1 MFALQKHGKYWNIL
15 LGHFIKHKPFISE
28 ECVDFVIILITT
40 LCLTLFVTDLWTA
53 GPFRD
58 NSMKDRKRKIAERNG
73 SVSIKWSEKKI
84 LSIALCPNLMDSED
98 ITIQLVRL
106 LHIYDVYLG
115 SIIAKKKIQ
124 FLDTK
129 YCISIP
135 LHIMS
140 KWHFIFFLK
149 GIYSMKISNHK
160 YIFRV
165 YL

>member
-1 MFALQKHGKYWNIL
+1 MTQKNASKSAIFLEYKNPHRKNWNIL
-15 LGHFIKHKPFISE
+15 LDHFIKHKPFISE

-84 LSIALCPNLMDSED
+84 LSIALCPNLTDSEY

-106 LHIYDVYLG
+106 LHIYDVYC
-115 SIIAKKKIQ
+115 IPRQYYCKKKIE
-124 FLDTK
+124 
-129 YCISIP
+129 
-135 LHIMS
+135 
-140 KWHFIFFLK
+140 FLK
-149 GIYSMKISNHK
+149 GIYSMKLSNHK

>member
-1 MFALQKHGKYWNIL
+1 MLQYLPYFWNKYKNPHSKYCNIL
-15 LGHFIKHKPFISE
+15 LGHFIKDKTFISE
-28 ECVDFVIILITT
+28 EFVIILITT
-40 LCLTLFVTDLWTA
+40 LCLTLFVTDLWTSA

-115 SIIAKKKIQ
+115 SIIAKKNNNNSISRHKI
-124 FLDTK
+124 L
-129 YCISIP
+129 
-135 LHIMS
+135 
-140 KWHFIFFLK
+140 
-149 GIYSMKISNHK
+149 HK
-160 YIFRV
+160 YTTTRTHNE
-165 YL
+165 